1 MMAVPFKNSPHHK
14 RVNAGALM
22 GESTKKRRI
31 AVDENKKIERKPF
44 DGVVELGELIAGAQ
58 IGLTAVRIERC
69 EEFSGGED
77 EKE

>member
-1 MMAVPFKNSPHHK
+1 M
-14 RVNAGALM
+14 
-22 GESTKKRRI
+22 
-31 AVDENKKIERKPF
+31 DENKKIERKPF